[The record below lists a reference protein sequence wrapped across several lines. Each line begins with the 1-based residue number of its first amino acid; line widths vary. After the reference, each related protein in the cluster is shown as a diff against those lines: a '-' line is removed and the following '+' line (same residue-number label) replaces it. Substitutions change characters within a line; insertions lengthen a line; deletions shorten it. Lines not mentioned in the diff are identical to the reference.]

1 MADALVRLRVDSQEY
16 DNKLK
21 RATEQL
27 QHMEKECRS
36 IGGTF
41 EYVEKETLDFVKALG
56 DMETQTKSVRS
67 QMREYQESILVLQ
80 QHYASLSDAE
90 KAGDHG
96 KAIMESLGKLKI
108 RAAELKDQIGD
119 LDQELKNMA
128 SDTQFT
134 DGVGL
139 MTSTI
144 GSCAAAVTAWTGD
157 CKELDQ
163 VIRELAKITTTV
175 KAVESLTNAFQKQNL
190 VLLKNPYVLAATA
203 AAALAVAIGKVIKKS
218 SELTAVE
225 KNLQDVQK
233 KGIDDSAKEVARIE
247 ALNRIIHDNTR
258 SIEERRT
265 ALTELQALV
274 PDYHGALTD
283 EGTLINDNTSSL
295 DAYISNLQ
303 RAATAQA
310 AFDKMVELQ
319 KQKMN
324 KQLELEDEQKN
335 LEKLQSMAKAQPSVV
350 TGGAGAINGVA
361 AAGMANASNVAAAQ
375 RKVDDIN
382 AELDELD
389 KQINSL
395 QGMVS
400 ATDIATTT
408 KGKSSKGGK
417 NGGGAIVKP
426 EEVLPAGSIAEI
438 EKRISDLNNKLKMA
452 GDQTTRDNIRL
463 QIQALKDELG
473 MMNEDL
479 TSIDTNVIPL
489 EVELAPTATEVL
501 ANEMDELRKRL
512 GMDPIQIG
520 VQVGTD
526 GKSTVQTAKETEKAW
541 GAAASAISAIGGA
554 LQSIEDPSAK
564 VAGIVA
570 QAIANIALTFS
581 ASLKGTFTP
590 WDWIA
595 AALSGTATMI
605 STISAIKSVTQGFS
619 EGGEVKGNSYSGDN
633 IVARLNAG
641 EGVLTQRGISTAA
654 EMARGNGLGALSLR
668 TEVSGTNLRIV
679 LDNDNRKRG
688 GSRGWYANTH

>member
-1 MADALVRLRVDSQEY
+1 MADALVRLRVESQEY

-27 QHMEKECRS
+27 QHMEEECRK

-41 EYVEKETLDFVKALG
+41 EYVDKEQLDLVKSLG
-56 DMETQTKSVRS
+56 QMETKATSAKGKVAEMTKSYTELS
-67 QMREYQESILVLQ
+67 LQ
-80 QHYASLSDAE
+80 YKRLSDQE
-90 KAGDHG
+90 KQSPFG
-96 KAIMESLGKLKI
+96 KAMAQS
-108 RAAELKDQIGD
+108 
-119 LDQELKNMA
+119 LDQLKSRIKDANIEIKEVSQELGGGSNGLGGIMDAVAGKIGIPVEM
-128 SDTQFT
+128 FT
-134 DGVGL
+134 KLGAAAAGVG
-139 MTSTI
+139 
-144 GSCAAAVTAWTGD
+144 AAIKVATDA
-157 CKELDQ
+157 L
-163 VIRELAKITTTV
+163 
-175 KAVESLTNAFQKQNL
+175 KQNEEFMDEWGRITESATAIYDGFL
-190 VLLKNPYVLAATA
+190 NALNTGNFSGFFRSMDDIVLAARA
-203 AAALAVAIGKVIKKS
+203 AYDAMDELGTFNAFNQIQKEAAKTNFTQSVADFREGKVS
-218 SELTAVE
+218 RE
-225 KNLQDVQK
+225 D
-233 KGIDDSAKEVARIE
+233 
-247 ALNRIIHDNTR
+247 
-258 SIEERRT
+258 
-265 ALTELQALV
+265 
-274 PDYHGALTD
+274 
-283 EGTLINDNTSSL
+283 
-295 DAYISNLQ
+295 
-303 RAATAQA
+303 AQA
-310 AFDKMVELQ
+310 AAEALK
-319 KQKMN
+319 K
-324 KQLELEDEQKN
+324 ELEAQADKER
-335 LEKLQSMAKAQPSVV
+335 EAYEAAVAKLAATRGVNAEMLLKALSGDYGSYQDLKALPL
-350 TGGAGAINGVA
+350 
-361 AAGMANASNVAAAQ
+361 SNVTEEWNGSWSGTNNMSKVYSPANEQEALGHMLRTLSDDELNAIQALGAQAQ
-375 RKVDDIN
+375 RTATEV
-382 AELDELD
+382 A
-389 KQINSL
+389 QIDR
-395 QGMVS
+395 QMVRLLG
-400 ATDIATTT
+400 T
-408 KGKSSKGGK
+408 SKK
-417 NGGGAIVKP
+417 TGAIVKP

-479 TSIDTNVIPL
+479 TRIDTNVIPL
-489 EVELAPTATEVL
+489 EVELAPTAAEVL
-501 ANEMDELRKRL
+501 ANEMNELRKRL
-512 GMDPIQIG
+512 GMDPIQLDITTGKGG
-520 VQVGTD
+520 VVD
-526 GKSTVQTAKETEKAW
+526 TAKETEKAW

-654 EMARGNGLGALSLR
+654 EMARGNGMGALRLS